1 MSKKLILNESIT
13 RRFMRLAE
21 IENNLADQFLTELG
35 EEEQEMELGGPPMGG
50 EEEELPGDEGPEE
63 EMPEEGADTV
73 EVDAQELVGDIVAA
87 LQKQGADVSMEGG
100 EEEAPEDG
108 EEMEPAMGDEEL
120 PPEGGEE
127 EPLMQELE
135 DAGIKLADD
144 EATINEVA
152 RRVAARLIKASKNT
166 KR

>member
-1 MSKKLILNESIT
+1 
-13 RRFMRLAE
+13 
-21 IENNLADQFLTELG
+21 
-35 EEEQEMELGGPPMGG
+35 
-50 EEEELPGDEGPEE
+50 
-63 EMPEEGADTV
+63 MPEEGADTV

>member
-108 EEMEPAMGDEEL
+108 EEMEPCLLYTSPSPRAL
-120 PPEGGEE
+120 STAPIPSS
-127 EPLMQELE
+127 
-135 DAGIKLADD
+135 A
-144 EATINEVA
+144 
-152 RRVAARLIKASKNT
+152 
-166 KR
+166 

>member
-63 EMPEEGADTV
+63 EMPEEVADTV